1 MTILIFINRL
11 VYLLDAINT
20 LSACQKLN
28 SFIVFNYTILIFEKS
43 NFCQKLLK
51 SIYVSSLESF

>member
-28 SFIVFNYTILIFEKS
+28 SLIVFNYTILIVKKGQIFK
-43 NFCQKLLK
+43 KL
-51 SIYVSSLESF
+51 VN

>member
-43 NFCQKLLK
+43 
-51 SIYVSSLESF
+51 IYVSSCFAAKNHFDS

>member
-28 SFIVFNYTILIFEKS
+28 SLIVFNYTILLIKKGQIFAK
-43 NFCQKLLK
+43 KIAK
-51 SIYVSSLESF
+51 KV